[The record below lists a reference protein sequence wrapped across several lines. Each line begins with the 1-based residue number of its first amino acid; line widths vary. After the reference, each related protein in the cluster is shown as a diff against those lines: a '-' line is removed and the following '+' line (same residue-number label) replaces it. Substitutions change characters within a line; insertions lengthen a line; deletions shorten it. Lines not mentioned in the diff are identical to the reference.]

1 MRNMLIDR
9 FFFDTKRKKNRR
21 KIFIRDYIR
30 ILLYQAKRKGLGEK
44 TFMKGQQRVVNESNI
59 IQMNEKKN

>member
-9 FFFDTKRKKNRR
+9 FVFDTKRKKNRR

-44 TFMKGQQRVVNESNI
+44 TLMKGQ
-59 IQMNEKKN
+59 